1 MEELLLQQQL
11 VLLTVHAQL
20 HLSHKYNLYYLI
32 NRNPY
37 LLSFNN
43 GENQTNLRKND
54 ILKMRLSY
62 PTNEAEVE
70 FVLNRLDEQINLINE
85 FIENK
90 EQTIRECDALKQSIL
105 HQAFS
110 GKL

>member
-1 MEELLLQQQL
+1 
-11 VLLTVHAQL
+11 
-20 HLSHKYNLYYLI
+20 
-32 NRNPY
+32 
-37 LLSFNN
+37 
-43 GENQTNLRKND
+43 
-54 ILKMRLSY
+54 MRLSY

-105 HQAFS
+105 RQAFS
-110 GKL
+110 GEL